1 MSENA
6 TIPRTIWTQTLLDLL
21 ESAVKQ
27 KKDKETLGVLKEFR
41 AKGYGKAQIL
51 NYANKHMA
59 PADAKHLKRMIDSLG
74 APRRKVS

>member
-1 MSENA
+1 MNEHA
-6 TIPRTIWTQTLLDLL
+6 TFPRTIWTRTLLDLL
-21 ESAVKQ
+21 ESAVNK

-59 PADAKHLKRMIDSLG
+59 PADATHLKRMIDSLG